1 MSEGHLDGRRLLI
14 KSGSDY
20 SGRPEM
26 NSNAVALA
34 TGKEEAGEGDAGEGE
49 EGEEEEY
56 EIEAIL
62 EARRGVFPEV
72 CFARLSTV

>member
-1 MSEGHLDGRRLLI
+1 MPVAVKKAAKAVD
-14 KSGSDY
+14 SDQ
-20 SGRPEM
+20 EM
-26 NSNAVALA
+26 DDVEETQNQEVDNQ
-34 TGKEEAGEGDAGEGE
+34 EAGEGEEEGE